1 MELNPDFTDDPDDN
15 FSILESVRGFLSP
28 KPLNSPYRH
37 GDLRL
42 YIDSLGRPDAYALN
56 RLNRQRLEWNQG
68 FEGSTLRLKRVFYPV
83 KLTHPATKRRAEYI
97 EPVLYDYLQIV
108 RGKQA
113 VAQIDQHLQN
123 MTDGIADVREDLQ
136 RCANTR
142 DVDREIQRVLKEID
156 DIENG
161 RGP

>member
-1 MELNPDFTDDPDDN
+1 MNPDFTNDPDDN
-15 FSILESVRGFLSP
+15 FSILESIRGFLSP
-28 KPLNSPYRH
+28 KPLSSPYRH

-68 FEGSTLRLKRVFYPV
+68 IEDSTLRLKRVFYPV
-83 KLTHPATKRRAEYI
+83 ELPHPATKRTPAYTEN
-97 EPVLYDYLQIV
+97 VLYDYLQIV

-123 MTDGIADVREDLQ
+123 MTNGIEDVRTDLQ
-136 RCANTR
+136 QCANIKN
-142 DVDREIQRVLKEID
+142 VDTEIQRVLQENR

-161 RGP
+161 RGA